1 MPYEM
6 PLGEIITI
14 ILTGI
19 GVVAAQAFALWKW
32 LDSRFRGLENAIDEQ
47 VKEGRLEMAEH
58 VDSENARAA
67 ALTAEISRVDRDVA
81 TLREKVSS
89 LPTRDQLDDMF
100 DRKMDKLERKFDR
113 LYAALVRF
121 VPPNGTSRIFPD
133 DGN

>member
-6 PLGEIITI
+6 PLGEIITL

-19 GVVAAQAFALWKW
+19 SVVAAQAFALWKW
-32 LDSRFRGLENAIDEQ
+32 LDSRFRGLEKAIDEK

-58 VDSENARAA
+58 TDAENARSAA
-67 ALTAEISRVDRDVA
+67 MTAEISRVDRDVA

-89 LPTRDQLDDMF
+89 LPTRDQINDMF
-100 DRKMDKLERKFDR
+100 DRKMDKLEGKFDR
-113 LYAALVRF
+113 LYAALIRF
-121 VPPNGTSRIFPD
+121 VPSGAGNRTFPD